1 MNDMTREQRT
11 RYGRHI
17 QLDVIGEAG
26 QRKLLQSRALI
37 IGMGGLGSPAAMY
50 LATSGVGH
58 LVLSDYD
65 QVELSNLQRQIV
77 HTTADVGRLKTDSAR
92 DTLARLNPG
101 IEVSARGWA
110 LDGEELA
117 AEVAAADVVL
127 DCSDN
132 FETRFQLNEACL
144 RASRPLVSAAA
155 VRMEGQVSVFHPGHA
170 DSPCYRCLYDD
181 RSSEDGE
188 PCSLVGVYAPLLG
201 IVGSVQAAEAIKVL
215 LGIGTTLRGRLLFID
230 ALEMEWRSVRLRRDP
245 ACPLCGGTAPE
256 TTAD

>member
-1 MNDMTREQRT
+1 MNDMSPEQRA

-26 QRKLLQSRALI
+26 QRRLLDSRALV
-37 IGMGGLGSPAAMY
+37 IGVGGLGSPAAMY
-50 LATSGVGH
+50 LATSGIGRI
-58 LVLSDYD
+58 VLSDYD
-65 QVELSNLQRQIV
+65 QVELSNLQRQII

-92 DTLARLNPG
+92 DTLARLNPTV
-101 IEVSARGWA
+101 EVIAKGWA
-110 LDGEELA
+110 LEDEELD

-132 FETRFQLNEACL
+132 FETRFALNRACL
-144 RASRPLVSAAA
+144 RAAKPLVSAAA
-155 VRMEGQVSVFHPGHA
+155 VRMDGQVSVFHPGRG

-188 PCSLVGVYAPLLG
+188 PCSLVGVFAPLLG

-215 LGIGTTLRGRLLFID
+215 LEIGTTLRGRLLFID
-230 ALEMEWRSVRLRRDP
+230 ALDMDWRSVRLRRDP
-245 ACPLCGGTAPE
+245 DCPLCGEAAGHPP
-256 TTAD
+256 